1 MASSHYLEY
10 FHSIMYQSHF
20 QNVMEEAFRAANAT
34 AQLSETN
41 VEKEDGLGSFRLSH
55 CLFFRRKSETA
66 DNVSMACERVQFT

>member
-1 MASSHYLEY
+1 
-10 FHSIMYQSHF
+10 
-20 QNVMEEAFRAANAT
+20 MEEASRAANAT

-66 DNVSMACERVQFT
+66 DNVSMVCERVQFT